1 MEMMVRPSS
10 GKNFRLPLSLASTLH
25 KTLKM
30 NGLTFILR
38 NSFIAQKLILIDD
51 TMQKQKRKCVS
62 GVGRFQVTVFYNK
75 FYGLFIFFKNRT
87 VTFLCYDLP
96 SLKHVIIHNIEFQL
110 L

>member
-38 NSFIAQKLILIDD
+38 NSFIAQID
-51 TMQKQKRKCVS
+51 S
-62 GVGRFQVTVFYNK
+62 
-75 FYGLFIFFKNRT
+75 
-87 VTFLCYDLP
+87 
-96 SLKHVIIHNIEFQL
+96 
-110 L
+110 

>member
-1 MEMMVRPSS
+1 MEMMVCPSS

-38 NSFIAQKLILIDD
+38 QKLKLILIDD
-51 TMQKQKRKCVS
+51 TIKKQKRKCVS
-62 GVGRFQVTVFYNK
+62 GVGRFQVIVFYNK
-75 FYGLFIFFKNRT
+75 FFALFFFFKNRT

-96 SLKHVIIHNIEFQL
+96 SLKHVTIHNIEFQL